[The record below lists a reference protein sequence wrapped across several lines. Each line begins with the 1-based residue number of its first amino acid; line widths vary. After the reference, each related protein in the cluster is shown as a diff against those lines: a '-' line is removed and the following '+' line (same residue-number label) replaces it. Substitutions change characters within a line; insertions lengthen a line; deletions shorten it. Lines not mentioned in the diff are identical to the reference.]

1 MPASS
6 QLMGGG
12 GRSGGAL
19 SRQKIDQHRTT
30 AVGNARIEGPGEKQG
45 VRNLAPASACPKGA
59 AHESGPKT

>member
-6 QLMGGG
+6 QVMGGG
-12 GRSGGAL
+12 GRSGGSL
-19 SRQKIDQHRTT
+19 LRQQIDQHRTA
-30 AVGNARIEGPGEKQG
+30 AVGNARTDGPGQKKG